1 MHARDPLVLGPEQM
15 QLLRAVFDETWDA
28 VKLHCPAEPQSIEVE
43 RLRVANAVLAAWR
56 SGASDLRGASIG
68 MMRRWPD
75 ACLR

>member
-15 QLLRAVFDETWDA
+15 QLLRAVFDETWEA
-28 VKLHCPAEPQSIEVE
+28 LKSHCPAEAQSIEVQ
-43 RLRVANAVLAAWR
+43 RLRVLAAWR
-56 SGASDLRGASIG
+56 SGASDLKAASIG